1 MIRLALLLCLALGLA
16 GAAVAATRPPAR
28 VQVSADEFHFTLSR
42 SAIKS
47 GPAIV
52 ELANFGED
60 PHDLWLKRV
69 GGTRIYKVPVVQS
82 GEHFDLTTK
91 LLPGKF
97 VLWCSLANHRALGMK
112 ATLVVK
118 K

>member
-1 MIRLALLLCLALGLA
+1 MRPALLAVLALALS

-28 VQVSADEFHFTLSR
+28 VQVSADEFQLTLSR
-42 SAIKS
+42 AAIKA

-60 PHDLWLKRV
+60 PHDLRLKRV
-69 GGTRIYKVPVVQS
+69 GGTRIYKVPITQA
-82 GEHFDLTTK
+82 GDHFDLQTK

-97 VLWCSLANHRALGMK
+97 VLWCSLAGHRALGMQ
-112 ATLVVK
+112 AVLTVK